1 MEISDLSDEESKIN
15 FHKDAHWAQENNSWT
30 EWKFQQRIENI
41 RKYQTEN
48 MMLKNVI
55 TELNFLIEVFNSS
68 IDEPEETDQQT
79 QRQGTGIHA
88 TEGEKRK
95 KNEKC
100 D

>member
-1 MEISDLSDEESKIN
+1 
-15 FHKDAHWAQENNSWT
+15 
-30 EWKFQQRIENI
+30 
-41 RKYQTEN
+41 
-48 MMLKNVI
+48 MLKNVI